1 MSERE
6 ENDISFLQRAVLL
19 KMKRQKERKRKYLVW
34 ELFGKGEEKGA
45 LNNSIQEMKLVNR
58 VSFLGTA

>member
-19 KMKRQKERKRKYLVW
+19 KMKRQKERKRKCLVW
-34 ELFGKGEEKGA
+34 ELFGKVEEKRA